1 MLFLYSYH
9 NIKVSIGGKVMRW
22 NLDKLYTSFESKEYI
37 EDLEKLDELI
47 KDFTCWSE
55 KNLNLPEDAAY
66 KIEIY
71 LNKLI
76 DLTNLFTKLISFA
89 SLTSYVDAKNQL
101 ALKYLDKLQM
111 KYAEATKATYQFKKF
126 VASIDNLD
134 EVIES
139 SQFLKEHRFYLSEI
153 KLSTNYMLSQEEE
166 VLISKMKNTGSK
178 AWAKLQNMVTS
189 TLLVD
194 IEMDGEIKKLPLP
207 VVRNMA
213 YSGDKTL
220 RKKAYEAELESY
232 KKIEDTSC
240 ACLNGIKGEVI
251 TLCNLRGYKSP
262 LEETLIKSRM
272 DEKILKAMFTAIEES
287 LPVFHKYLKKK
298 AEILGHKNGLPFY
311 DLFAPVGKMNRTFTY
326 EEAREYVVN
335 NFRTFSDKLA
345 DFADHAFKNQWID
358 AEPREGKAGGAFCS
372 NLHPIKESRI
382 MANFDGSFSNVIT
395 LAHELGHGYH
405 GSCLTEESI
414 LNTSYPMP
422 LAETASTFCET
433 IVANAALEEANE
445 EEKLSILES
454 SLQNAGQVIVDI
466 YSRFLFEDAVF
477 ERRKDHFLSVKELK
491 DLMIEAQKKAY
502 GDGLDHEY
510 LHPYMWINKSHYYSA
525 ERNYYNFPYAFGL
538 LLSKGLYAKYLEDRK
553 SFVKK
558 YDEFLRETGKNTI
571 ADVAKIMDIDVY
583 SVDFYRNSLKLIEKD
598 IENFIILSNK
608 IMGK

>member
-1 MLFLYSYH
+1 
-9 NIKVSIGGKVMRW
+9 MRW
-22 NLDKLYTSFESKEYI
+22 NLDKLYTSFESKEYV

-47 KDFTCWSE
+47 KDFTDWSE
-55 KNLNLPEDAAY
+55 KNLNLPEDAAN
-66 KIEIY
+66 KIETY

-76 DLTNLFTKLISFA
+76 NLTNVFTKLISFA
-89 SLTSYVDAKNQL
+89 SLTSAVDAKNES

-111 KYAEATKATYQFKKF
+111 KYAETTKSFYQFKRF
-126 VASIDNLD
+126 IASIEALD
-134 EVIES
+134 EIIES
-139 SQFLKEHRFYLSEI
+139 SQFLKEHRFYLNEI
-153 KLSTNYMLSQEEE
+153 KLSTKYMLSQEEE

-194 IEMDGEIKKLPLP
+194 IEMDGELKKLPLP

-213 YSGDKTL
+213 YSADKTL

-287 LPVFHKYLKKK
+287 LPVFHKYFRKK
-298 AEILGHKNGLPFY
+298 AELLGHKNGLPFY
-311 DLFAPVGKMNRTFTY
+311 DLFAPVGKINRTFTY

-345 DFADHAFKNQWID
+345 DFADHAFENQWID
-358 AEPREGKAGGAFCS
+358 AEPREGKSGGAFCS

-414 LNTSYPMP
+414 LNSSYPMP

-433 IVANAALEEANE
+433 IVVNAALEEVGE

-454 SLQNAGQVIVDI
+454 SLQDAGQVIVDI

-502 GDGLDHEY
+502 GNGLDHEY
-510 LHPYMWINKSHYYSA
+510 LHPYMWVNKSHYYSA

-558 YDEFLRETGKNTI
+558 YDEFLRETGKNNI
-571 ADVAKIMDIDVY
+571 ADVVKIMDIDVY
-583 SVDFYRNSLKLIEKD
+583 SVEFYRNSFKLIEED
-598 IENFIILSNK
+598 IEKFIELADKAIK
-608 IMGK
+608 

>member
-1 MLFLYSYH
+1 
-9 NIKVSIGGKVMRW
+9 MRW
-22 NLDKLYTSFESKEYI
+22 NLDKLYTSFESKEYV

-47 KDFTCWSE
+47 KDFTDWAE
-55 KNLNLPEDAAY
+55 KNLNLPEDAAN
-66 KIEIY
+66 KIETY
-71 LNKLI
+71 LNKFI
-76 DLTNLFTKLISFA
+76 NLTNVFTKLISFA
-89 SLTSYVDAKNQL
+89 SLTSAVDAKNEL

-111 KYAEATKATYQFKKF
+111 KYAETTKSFYQFKRF
-126 VASIDNLD
+126 IASIEALD
-134 EVIES
+134 EIIES
-139 SQFLKEHRFYLSEI
+139 SQFLKDHRFYLNEI
-153 KLSTNYMLSQEEE
+153 KLSTKYMLSQEEE

-194 IEMDGEIKKLPLP
+194 IEMDGELKKLPLP

-213 YSGDKTL
+213 YSADKTL

-272 DEKILKAMFTAIEES
+272 DEKILKAMFTAIEEN
-287 LPVFHKYLKKK
+287 LPVFHKYFRKK
-298 AEILGHKNGLPFY
+298 AELLGHKNGLPFY
-311 DLFAPVGKMNRTFTY
+311 DLFAPVGKINRTFTY
-326 EEAREYVVN
+326 EEAREYIVN

-358 AEPREGKAGGAFCS
+358 AEPREGKSGGAFCS

-414 LNTSYPMP
+414 LNSSYPMP

-433 IVANAALEEANE
+433 IVVNAALEEVGE

-454 SLQNAGQVIVDI
+454 SLQDAGQVIVDI

-502 GDGLDHEY
+502 GNGLDHEY
-510 LHPYMWINKSHYYSA
+510 LHPYMWVNKSHYYSA

-558 YDEFLRETGKNTI
+558 YDEFLRETGKNNI
-571 ADVAKIMDIDVY
+571 ADVVKIMDIDVY
-583 SVDFYRNSLKLIEKD
+583 SVDFYRNSFKLIEED
-598 IENFIILSNK
+598 IEKFIELADKVIK
-608 IMGK
+608 

>member
-1 MLFLYSYH
+1 MD
-9 NIKVSIGGKVMRW
+9 MRW
-22 NLDKLYTSFESKEYI
+22 NLDKLYTSFESKEYV

-47 KDFTCWSE
+47 KDFTDWAE
-55 KNLNLPEDAAY
+55 KNLNLPEDAAN
-66 KIEIY
+66 KIETY
-71 LNKLI
+71 LNKFI
-76 DLTNLFTKLISFA
+76 NLTNVFTKLISFA
-89 SLTSYVDAKNQL
+89 SLTSAVDAKNEL

-111 KYAEATKATYQFKKF
+111 KYAETTKSFYQFKRF
-126 VASIDNLD
+126 IASIEALD
-134 EVIES
+134 EIIES
-139 SQFLKEHRFYLSEI
+139 SQFLKEHRFYLNEI
-153 KLSTNYMLSQEEE
+153 KLSTKYMLSQEEE

-194 IEMDGEIKKLPLP
+194 IEMDGELKKLPLP

-213 YSGDKTL
+213 YSADKTL

-287 LPVFHKYLKKK
+287 LPVFHKYFRKK
-298 AEILGHKNGLPFY
+298 AELLGHKNGLPFY
-311 DLFAPVGKMNRTFTY
+311 DLFAPVGKINRTFTY

-345 DFADHAFKNQWID
+345 DFADHAFENQWID
-358 AEPREGKAGGAFCS
+358 AEPREGKSGGAFCS

-433 IVANAALEEANE
+433 IVVNAALEEVGE

-454 SLQNAGQVIVDI
+454 SLQDAGQVIVDI

-502 GDGLDHEY
+502 GNGLDHEY
-510 LHPYMWINKSHYYSA
+510 LHPYMWVNKSHYYSA

-558 YDEFLRETGKNTI
+558 YDEFLRETGKNNI
-571 ADVAKIMDIDVY
+571 ADVVKIMDIDVY
-583 SVDFYRNSLKLIEKD
+583 SVDFYRNSFKLIEED
-598 IENFIILSNK
+598 IEKFIELADKVIK
-608 IMGK
+608 

>member
-1 MLFLYSYH
+1 MD
-9 NIKVSIGGKVMRW
+9 MRW
-22 NLDKLYTSFESKEYI
+22 NLDKLYTSFESKEYV

-47 KDFTCWSE
+47 KDFTDWSE
-55 KNLNLPEDAAY
+55 KNLNLPEDAAN
-66 KIEIY
+66 KIETY

-76 DLTNLFTKLISFA
+76 NLTNVFTKLISFA
-89 SLTSYVDAKNQL
+89 SLTSAVDAKNES

-111 KYAEATKATYQFKKF
+111 KYAETTKSFYQFKRF
-126 VASIDNLD
+126 IASIEALD
-134 EVIES
+134 EIIES
-139 SQFLKEHRFYLSEI
+139 SQFLKEHRFYLNEI
-153 KLSTNYMLSQEEE
+153 KLSTKYMLSQEEE

-194 IEMDGEIKKLPLP
+194 IEMDGELKKLPLP

-213 YSGDKTL
+213 YSADKTL

-287 LPVFHKYLKKK
+287 LPVFHKYFRKK
-298 AEILGHKNGLPFY
+298 AELLGHKNGLPFY
-311 DLFAPVGKMNRTFTY
+311 DLFAPVGKINRTFTY

-345 DFADHAFKNQWID
+345 DFADHAFESQWID
-358 AEPREGKAGGAFCS
+358 AEPREGKSGGAFCS

-433 IVANAALEEANE
+433 IVVNAALEEVGE

-454 SLQNAGQVIVDI
+454 SLQDAGQVIVDI

-502 GDGLDHEY
+502 GNGLDHEY
-510 LHPYMWINKSHYYSA
+510 LHPYMWVNKSHYYSA

-558 YDEFLRETGKNTI
+558 YDEFLRETGKNNI
-571 ADVAKIMDIDVY
+571 ADVVKIMDIDVY
-583 SVDFYRNSLKLIEKD
+583 SVDFYRNSLKLIEED
-598 IENFIILSNK
+598 IEKFIELADKAIK
-608 IMGK
+608 

>member
-1 MLFLYSYH
+1 
-9 NIKVSIGGKVMRW
+9 MRW
-22 NLDKLYTSFESKEYI
+22 NLDKLYTSFESKEYV

-47 KDFTCWSE
+47 KDFTDWSE
-55 KNLNLPEDAAY
+55 KNLNLPEDAAN
-66 KIEIY
+66 KIETY

-76 DLTNLFTKLISFA
+76 NLTNVFTKLISFA
-89 SLTSYVDAKNQL
+89 SLTSAVDAKNES

-111 KYAEATKATYQFKKF
+111 KYAETTKSFYQFKRF
-126 VASIDNLD
+126 IASIESLD
-134 EVIES
+134 EIIES
-139 SQFLKEHRFYLSEI
+139 SQFLKEHRFYLNEI
-153 KLSTNYMLSQEEE
+153 KLSTKYMLSQEEE

-194 IEMDGEIKKLPLP
+194 IEMDGELKKLPLP

-213 YSGDKTL
+213 YSADKTL

-287 LPVFHKYLKKK
+287 LPVFHKYFRKK
-298 AEILGHKNGLPFY
+298 AELLGHKNGLPFY

-345 DFADHAFKNQWID
+345 DFADHAFESQWID
-358 AEPREGKAGGAFCS
+358 AEPREGKSGGAFCS

-414 LNTSYPMP
+414 LNSSYPMP

-433 IVANAALEEANE
+433 IVVNAALEEVGE

-454 SLQNAGQVIVDI
+454 SLQDAGQVIVDI

-502 GDGLDHEY
+502 GNGLDHEY
-510 LHPYMWINKSHYYSA
+510 LHPYMWVNKSHYYSA

-558 YDEFLRETGKNTI
+558 YDEFLRETGKNNI
-571 ADVAKIMDIDVY
+571 ADVVKIMDIDVY
-583 SVDFYRNSLKLIEKD
+583 SVDFYRNSLKLIEED
-598 IENFIILSNK
+598 IEKFIELADKVIK
-608 IMGK
+608 

>member
-1 MLFLYSYH
+1 
-9 NIKVSIGGKVMRW
+9 MRW
-22 NLDKLYTSFESKEYI
+22 NLDKLYTSFESKEYV

-47 KDFTCWSE
+47 KDFTDWAE
-55 KNLNLPEDAAY
+55 KNLNLPEDAAN
-66 KIEIY
+66 KIETY
-71 LNKLI
+71 LNKFI
-76 DLTNLFTKLISFA
+76 NLTNVFTKLISFA
-89 SLTSYVDAKNQL
+89 SLTSAVDAKNEL

-111 KYAEATKATYQFKKF
+111 KYAETTKSFYQFKRF
-126 VASIDNLD
+126 IASIEALD
-134 EVIES
+134 EIIES
-139 SQFLKEHRFYLSEI
+139 SQFLKEHRFYLNEI
-153 KLSTNYMLSQEEE
+153 KLSTKYMLSQEEE

-194 IEMDGEIKKLPLP
+194 IEMDGELKKLPLP

-213 YSGDKTL
+213 YSADKTL

-287 LPVFHKYLKKK
+287 LPVFHKYFRKK
-298 AEILGHKNGLPFY
+298 AELLGHKNGLPFY
-311 DLFAPVGKMNRTFTY
+311 DLFAPVGKINRTFTY

-345 DFADHAFKNQWID
+345 DFADHAFENQWID
-358 AEPREGKAGGAFCS
+358 AEPREGKSGGAFCS

-433 IVANAALEEANE
+433 IVVNAALEEVGE

-454 SLQNAGQVIVDI
+454 SLQDAGQVIVDI

-502 GDGLDHEY
+502 GNGLDHEY
-510 LHPYMWINKSHYYSA
+510 LHPYMWVNKSHYYSA

-558 YDEFLRETGKNTI
+558 YDEFLRETGKNNI
-571 ADVAKIMDIDVY
+571 ADVVKIMDIDVY
-583 SVDFYRNSLKLIEKD
+583 SVDFYRNSFKLIEED
-598 IENFIILSNK
+598 IEKFIELADKVIK
-608 IMGK
+608 

>member
-1 MLFLYSYH
+1 
-9 NIKVSIGGKVMRW
+9 
-22 NLDKLYTSFESKEYI
+22 
-37 EDLEKLDELI
+37 
-47 KDFTCWSE
+47 
-55 KNLNLPEDAAY
+55 
-66 KIEIY
+66 
-71 LNKLI
+71 
-76 DLTNLFTKLISFA
+76 LISFA
-89 SLTSYVDAKNQL
+89 SLTSAVDAKNEL

-111 KYAEATKATYQFKKF
+111 KYAETTKSFYQFKRF
-126 VASIDNLD
+126 IASIEALD
-134 EVIES
+134 EIIES
-139 SQFLKEHRFYLSEI
+139 SQFLKEHRFYLNEI
-153 KLSTNYMLSQEEE
+153 KLSTKYMLSQEEE

-194 IEMDGEIKKLPLP
+194 IEMDGELKKLPLP

-213 YSGDKTL
+213 YSADKTL

-287 LPVFHKYLKKK
+287 LPVFHKYFRKK
-298 AEILGHKNGLPFY
+298 AELLGHKNGLPFY
-311 DLFAPVGKMNRTFTY
+311 DLFAPVGKINRTFTY

-345 DFADHAFKNQWID
+345 DFADHAFENQWID
-358 AEPREGKAGGAFCS
+358 AEPREGKSGGAFCS

-414 LNTSYPMP
+414 LNSSYPMP

-433 IVANAALEEANE
+433 IVVNAALEEVGE

-454 SLQNAGQVIVDI
+454 SLQDAGQVIVDI

-502 GDGLDHEY
+502 GNGLDHEY
-510 LHPYMWINKSHYYSA
+510 LHPYMWVNKSHYYSA

-558 YDEFLRETGKNTI
+558 YDEFLRETGKNNI
-571 ADVAKIMDIDVY
+571 ADVVKIMDIDVY
-583 SVDFYRNSLKLIEKD
+583 SVDFYRNSFKLIEED
-598 IENFIILSNK
+598 IEKFIELADKAIK
-608 IMGK
+608 

>member
-1 MLFLYSYH
+1 
-9 NIKVSIGGKVMRW
+9 MRW
-22 NLDKLYTSFESKEYI
+22 NLDKLYTSFESKEYV

-47 KDFTCWSE
+47 KDFTDWSE
-55 KNLNLPEDAAY
+55 KNLNLPEDAAN
-66 KIEIY
+66 KIETY

-76 DLTNLFTKLISFA
+76 NLTNVFTKLISFA
-89 SLTSYVDAKNQL
+89 SLTSAVDAKNES

-111 KYAEATKATYQFKKF
+111 KYAETTKSFYQFKRF
-126 VASIDNLD
+126 IASIEALD
-134 EVIES
+134 EIIES
-139 SQFLKEHRFYLSEI
+139 SQFLKEHRFYLNEI
-153 KLSTNYMLSQEEE
+153 KLSTKYMLSQEEE

-194 IEMDGEIKKLPLP
+194 IEMDGELKKLPLP

-213 YSGDKTL
+213 YSADKTL

-287 LPVFHKYLKKK
+287 LPVFHKYFRKK
-298 AEILGHKNGLPFY
+298 AELLGHKNGLPFY
-311 DLFAPVGKMNRTFTY
+311 DLFAPVGKINRTFTY

-345 DFADHAFKNQWID
+345 DFADHAFENQWID
-358 AEPREGKAGGAFCS
+358 AEPREGKSGGAFCS

-414 LNTSYPMP
+414 LNSSYPMP

-433 IVANAALEEANE
+433 IVVNAALEEVGE

-454 SLQNAGQVIVDI
+454 SLQDAGQVIVDI

-502 GDGLDHEY
+502 GNGLDHEY
-510 LHPYMWINKSHYYSA
+510 LHPYMWVNKSHYYSA

-558 YDEFLRETGKNTI
+558 YDEFLRETGKNNI
-571 ADVAKIMDIDVY
+571 ADVVKIMDIDVY
-583 SVDFYRNSLKLIEKD
+583 SVDFYRNSFKLIEED
-598 IENFIILSNK
+598 IEKFIELADKAIK
-608 IMGK
+608 

>member
-1 MLFLYSYH
+1 
-9 NIKVSIGGKVMRW
+9 MRW
-22 NLDKLYTSFESKEYI
+22 NLDKLYTSFESKEYV

-47 KDFTCWSE
+47 KDFTDWSE
-55 KNLNLPEDAAY
+55 KNLNLPEDAAN
-66 KIEIY
+66 KIETY

-76 DLTNLFTKLISFA
+76 NLTNVFTKLISFA
-89 SLTSYVDAKNQL
+89 SLTSAVDAKNES

-111 KYAEATKATYQFKKF
+111 KYAETAKSFYQFKRF
-126 VASIDNLD
+126 IASIEALD
-134 EVIES
+134 EIIES
-139 SQFLKEHRFYLSEI
+139 SQFLKEHRFYLNEI
-153 KLSTNYMLSQEEE
+153 KLSTKYMLSQEEE

-213 YSGDKTL
+213 YSADKTL

-251 TLCNLRGYKSP
+251 TLCNLKGYKSP

-287 LPVFHKYLKKK
+287 LPVFHKYFRKK
-298 AEILGHKNGLPFY
+298 AELLGHKNGLPFY

-345 DFADHAFKNQWID
+345 DFADHAFENQWID
-358 AEPREGKAGGAFCS
+358 AEPREGKSGGAFCS

-414 LNTSYPMP
+414 LNSSYPMP

-433 IVANAALEEANE
+433 IVVNAALEEVGE

-454 SLQNAGQVIVDI
+454 SLQDAGQVIVDI

-502 GDGLDHEY
+502 GNGLDHEY
-510 LHPYMWINKSHYYSA
+510 LHPYMWVNKSHYYSA

-558 YDEFLRETGKNTI
+558 YDEFLRETGKNNI
-571 ADVAKIMDIDVY
+571 ADVVKIMDIDVY
-583 SVDFYRNSLKLIEKD
+583 SVDFYRNSFKLIEED
-598 IENFIILSNK
+598 IEKFIELADKVIK
-608 IMGK
+608 

>member
-1 MLFLYSYH
+1 
-9 NIKVSIGGKVMRW
+9 MRW
-22 NLDKLYTSFESKEYI
+22 NLDKLYTSFESKEYV

-47 KDFTCWSE
+47 KDFTDWAE
-55 KNLNLPEDAAY
+55 KNLNLPEDAAN
-66 KIEIY
+66 KIETY

-76 DLTNLFTKLISFA
+76 NLTNVFTKLISFA
-89 SLTSYVDAKNQL
+89 SLTSAVDAKNEL

-111 KYAEATKATYQFKKF
+111 KYAETTKSFYQFKRF
-126 VASIDNLD
+126 IASIEALD
-134 EVIES
+134 EIIES
-139 SQFLKEHRFYLSEI
+139 SQFLKEHRFYLNEI
-153 KLSTNYMLSQEEE
+153 KLSTKYMLSQEEE

-194 IEMDGEIKKLPLP
+194 IEMDGELKKLPLP

-213 YSGDKTL
+213 YSADKTL

-287 LPVFHKYLKKK
+287 LPVFHKYFRKK
-298 AEILGHKNGLPFY
+298 AELLGHKNGLPFY
-311 DLFAPVGKMNRTFTY
+311 DLFAPVGKINRTFTY
-326 EEAREYVVN
+326 EEAREYIVN

-345 DFADHAFKNQWID
+345 DFADHAFENQWID
-358 AEPREGKAGGAFCS
+358 AEPREGKSGGAFCS

-414 LNTSYPMP
+414 LNSSYPMP

-433 IVANAALEEANE
+433 IVVNAALEEVGE

-454 SLQNAGQVIVDI
+454 SLQDAGQVIVDI

-502 GDGLDHEY
+502 GNGLDHEY
-510 LHPYMWINKSHYYSA
+510 LHPYMWVNKSHYYSA

-558 YDEFLRETGKNTI
+558 YDEFLRETGKNNI
-571 ADVAKIMDIDVY
+571 ADVVKIMDIDVY
-583 SVDFYRNSLKLIEKD
+583 SVDFYRNSLKLIEED
-598 IENFIILSNK
+598 IEKFIELADKVIK
-608 IMGK
+608 

>member
-1 MLFLYSYH
+1 
-9 NIKVSIGGKVMRW
+9 MRW
-22 NLDKLYTSFESKEYI
+22 NLDKLYTSFESKEYV

-47 KDFTCWSE
+47 KDFTDWSE
-55 KNLNLPEDAAY
+55 KNLNLPEDAAN
-66 KIEIY
+66 KIETY

-76 DLTNLFTKLISFA
+76 NLTNVFTKLISFA
-89 SLTSYVDAKNQL
+89 SLTSAVDAKNES

-111 KYAEATKATYQFKKF
+111 KYAETAKSFYQFKRF
-126 VASIDNLD
+126 IASIEALD
-134 EVIES
+134 EIIES
-139 SQFLKEHRFYLSEI
+139 SQFLKEHRFYLNEI
-153 KLSTNYMLSQEEE
+153 KLSTKYMLSQEEE

-194 IEMDGEIKKLPLP
+194 IEMDGELKKLPLP

-213 YSGDKTL
+213 YSADKTL

-287 LPVFHKYLKKK
+287 LPVFHKYFRKK
-298 AEILGHKNGLPFY
+298 AELLGHKNGLPFY
-311 DLFAPVGKMNRTFTY
+311 DLFAPVGKINRTFTY

-345 DFADHAFKNQWID
+345 DFADHAFENQWID
-358 AEPREGKAGGAFCS
+358 AEPREGKSGGAFCS

-414 LNTSYPMP
+414 LNSSYPMP

-433 IVANAALEEANE
+433 IVVNAALEEVGE

-454 SLQNAGQVIVDI
+454 SLQDAGQVIVDI

-502 GDGLDHEY
+502 GNGLDHEY
-510 LHPYMWINKSHYYSA
+510 LHPYMWVNKSHYYSA

-558 YDEFLRETGKNTI
+558 YDEFLRETGKNNI
-571 ADVAKIMDIDVY
+571 ADVVKIMDIDVY
-583 SVDFYRNSLKLIEKD
+583 SVDFYRNSFKLIEED
-598 IENFIILSNK
+598 IEKFIELADKAIK
-608 IMGK
+608 

>member
-1 MLFLYSYH
+1 
-9 NIKVSIGGKVMRW
+9 MRW
-22 NLDKLYTSFESKEYI
+22 NLDKLYTSFESKEYV

-47 KDFTCWSE
+47 KDFTDWSE
-55 KNLNLPEDAAY
+55 KNLNLPEDAAN
-66 KIEIY
+66 KIETY

-76 DLTNLFTKLISFA
+76 NLTNVFTKLISFA
-89 SLTSYVDAKNQL
+89 SLTSAVDAKNES

-111 KYAEATKATYQFKKF
+111 KYAETTKSFYQFKRF
-126 VASIDNLD
+126 IASIEALD
-134 EVIES
+134 EIIES
-139 SQFLKEHRFYLSEI
+139 SQFLKEHRFYLNEI
-153 KLSTNYMLSQEEE
+153 KLSTKYMLSQEEE

-194 IEMDGEIKKLPLP
+194 IEMDGELKKLPLP

-213 YSGDKTL
+213 YSADKTL

-287 LPVFHKYLKKK
+287 LPVFHKYFRKK
-298 AEILGHKNGLPFY
+298 AELLGHKNGLPFY
-311 DLFAPVGKMNRTFTY
+311 DLFAPVGKINRTFTY
-326 EEAREYVVN
+326 KEAREYVVN

-345 DFADHAFKNQWID
+345 DFADHAFENQWID
-358 AEPREGKAGGAFCS
+358 AEPREGKSGGAFCS

-414 LNTSYPMP
+414 LNSSYPMP

-433 IVANAALEEANE
+433 IVVNAALEEVGE

-454 SLQNAGQVIVDI
+454 SLQDAGQVIVDI

-502 GDGLDHEY
+502 GNGLDHEY
-510 LHPYMWINKSHYYSA
+510 LHPYMWVNKSHYYSA

-558 YDEFLRETGKNTI
+558 YDEFLRETGKNNI
-571 ADVAKIMDIDVY
+571 ADVVKIMDIDVY
-583 SVDFYRNSLKLIEKD
+583 SVDFYRNSFKLIEED
-598 IENFIILSNK
+598 IEKFIELADKAIK
-608 IMGK
+608 

>member
-1 MLFLYSYH
+1 
-9 NIKVSIGGKVMRW
+9 MRW
-22 NLDKLYTSFESKEYI
+22 NLDKLYTSFESKEYV

-47 KDFTCWSE
+47 KDFTDWSE
-55 KNLNLPEDAAY
+55 KNLNLPEDAAN
-66 KIEIY
+66 KIETY

-76 DLTNLFTKLISFA
+76 NLTNVFTKLISFA
-89 SLTSYVDAKNQL
+89 SLTSAVDAKNEL

-111 KYAEATKATYQFKKF
+111 KYAETTKSFYQFKRF
-126 VASIDNLD
+126 IASIEALD
-134 EVIES
+134 EIIES
-139 SQFLKEHRFYLSEI
+139 SQFLKEHRFYLNEI
-153 KLSTNYMLSQEEE
+153 KLSTKYMLSQEEE

-194 IEMDGEIKKLPLP
+194 IEMDGELKKLPLP

-213 YSGDKTL
+213 YSADKTL

-287 LPVFHKYLKKK
+287 LPVFHKYFRKK
-298 AEILGHKNGLPFY
+298 AELLGHKNGLPFY
-311 DLFAPVGKMNRTFTY
+311 DLFAPVGKINRTFTY

-345 DFADHAFKNQWID
+345 DFADHAFENQWID
-358 AEPREGKAGGAFCS
+358 AEPREGKSGGAFCS

-433 IVANAALEEANE
+433 IVVNAALEEVGE

-454 SLQNAGQVIVDI
+454 SLQDAGQVIVDI

-502 GDGLDHEY
+502 GNGLDHEY
-510 LHPYMWINKSHYYSA
+510 LHPYMWVNKSHYYSA

-558 YDEFLRETGKNTI
+558 YDEFLRETGKNNI
-571 ADVAKIMDIDVY
+571 ADVVKIMDIDVY
-583 SVDFYRNSLKLIEKD
+583 SVDFYRNSFKLIEKD
-598 IENFIILSNK
+598 IESFIELADKAIK
-608 IMGK
+608 

>member
-1 MLFLYSYH
+1 
-9 NIKVSIGGKVMRW
+9 MRW
-22 NLDKLYTSFESKEYI
+22 NLDKLYTSFESKEYV

-47 KDFTCWSE
+47 KDFTDWSE
-55 KNLNLPEDAAY
+55 KNLNLPEDAAN
-66 KIEIY
+66 KIETY

-76 DLTNLFTKLISFA
+76 NLTNVFTKLISFA
-89 SLTSYVDAKNQL
+89 SLTSAVDAKNES

-111 KYAEATKATYQFKKF
+111 KYAETAKSFYQFKRF
-126 VASIDNLD
+126 IASIEALD
-134 EVIES
+134 EIIES
-139 SQFLKEHRFYLSEI
+139 SQFLKEHRFYLNEI
-153 KLSTNYMLSQEEE
+153 KLSTKYMLSQEEE

-213 YSGDKTL
+213 YSADKTL

-287 LPVFHKYLKKK
+287 LPVFHKYFRKK
-298 AEILGHKNGLPFY
+298 AELLGHKNGLPFY
-311 DLFAPVGKMNRTFTY
+311 DLFAPVGKINRTFTY

-345 DFADHAFKNQWID
+345 DFADHAFESQWID
-358 AEPREGKAGGAFCS
+358 AEPREGKSGGAFCS

-414 LNTSYPMP
+414 LNSSYPMP

-433 IVANAALEEANE
+433 IVVNAALEEVGE

-454 SLQNAGQVIVDI
+454 SLQDAGQVIIDI

-502 GDGLDHEY
+502 GNGLDHEY
-510 LHPYMWINKSHYYSA
+510 LHPYMWVNKSHYYSA

-558 YDEFLRETGKNTI
+558 YDEFLRETGKNNI
-571 ADVAKIMDIDVY
+571 ADVVKIMDIDVY
-583 SVDFYRNSLKLIEKD
+583 SVDFYRNSFKLIEED
-598 IENFIILSNK
+598 IEKFIELADKAIK
-608 IMGK
+608 

>member
-1 MLFLYSYH
+1 
-9 NIKVSIGGKVMRW
+9 MRW
-22 NLDKLYTSFESKEYI
+22 NLDKLYTSFESKEYV

-47 KDFTCWSE
+47 KDFTDWSE
-55 KNLNLPEDAAY
+55 KNLNLPEDAAN
-66 KIEIY
+66 KIETY

-76 DLTNLFTKLISFA
+76 NLTNVFTKLISFA
-89 SLTSYVDAKNQL
+89 SLTSAVDAKNES

-111 KYAEATKATYQFKKF
+111 KYAETTKSFYQFKRF
-126 VASIDNLD
+126 IASIEALD
-134 EVIES
+134 EIIES
-139 SQFLKEHRFYLSEI
+139 SQFLKEHRFYLNEI
-153 KLSTNYMLSQEEE
+153 KLSTKYMLSQEEE

-194 IEMDGEIKKLPLP
+194 IEMDGELKKLPLP

-213 YSGDKTL
+213 YSADKTL

-287 LPVFHKYLKKK
+287 LPVFHKYFRKK
-298 AEILGHKNGLPFY
+298 AELLGHKNGLPFY

-358 AEPREGKAGGAFCS
+358 AEPREGKSGGAFCS

-414 LNTSYPMP
+414 LNSSYPMP

-433 IVANAALEEANE
+433 IVVNAALEEVGE

-454 SLQNAGQVIVDI
+454 SLQDAGQVIVDI

-502 GDGLDHEY
+502 GNGLDHEY
-510 LHPYMWINKSHYYSA
+510 LHPYMWVNKSHYYSA

-558 YDEFLRETGKNTI
+558 YDEFLRETGKNNI
-571 ADVAKIMDIDVY
+571 ADVVKIMDIDVY

-598 IENFIILSNK
+598 IEKFIELADKVIK
-608 IMGK
+608 

>member
-1 MLFLYSYH
+1 MD
-9 NIKVSIGGKVMRW
+9 MRW
-22 NLDKLYTSFESKEYI
+22 NLDKLYTSFESKEYV

-47 KDFTCWSE
+47 KDFTDWAE
-55 KNLNLPEDAAY
+55 KNLNLPEDAAN
-66 KIEIY
+66 KIETY
-71 LNKLI
+71 LNKFI
-76 DLTNLFTKLISFA
+76 NLTNVFTKLISFA
-89 SLTSYVDAKNQL
+89 SLTSAVDAKNEL

-111 KYAEATKATYQFKKF
+111 KYAETTKSFYQFKRF
-126 VASIDNLD
+126 IASIEALD
-134 EVIES
+134 EIIES
-139 SQFLKEHRFYLSEI
+139 SQFLKDHRFYLNEI
-153 KLSTNYMLSQEEE
+153 KLSTKYMLSQEEE

-194 IEMDGEIKKLPLP
+194 IEMDGELKKLPLP

-213 YSGDKTL
+213 YSADKTL

-272 DEKILKAMFTAIEES
+272 DEKILKAMFTAIEEN
-287 LPVFHKYLKKK
+287 LPVFHKYFRKK
-298 AEILGHKNGLPFY
+298 AELLGHKNGLPFY
-311 DLFAPVGKMNRTFTY
+311 DLFAPVGKINRTFTY
-326 EEAREYVVN
+326 EEAREYIVN

-358 AEPREGKAGGAFCS
+358 AEPREGKSGGAFCS

-414 LNTSYPMP
+414 LNSSYPMP

-433 IVANAALEEANE
+433 IVVNAALEEVGE

-454 SLQNAGQVIVDI
+454 SLQDAGQVIVDI

-502 GDGLDHEY
+502 GNGLDHEY
-510 LHPYMWINKSHYYSA
+510 LHPYMWVNKSHYYSA

-558 YDEFLRETGKNTI
+558 YDEFLRETGKNNI
-571 ADVAKIMDIDVY
+571 ADVVKIMDIDVY
-583 SVDFYRNSLKLIEKD
+583 SVDFYRNSFKLIEED
-598 IENFIILSNK
+598 IEKFIELADKVIK
-608 IMGK
+608 

>member
-1 MLFLYSYH
+1 
-9 NIKVSIGGKVMRW
+9 MRW
-22 NLDKLYTSFESKEYI
+22 NLDKLYTSFESKEYV

-47 KDFTCWSE
+47 KDFTDWSE
-55 KNLNLPEDAAY
+55 KNLNLPEDAAN
-66 KIEIY
+66 KIETY

-76 DLTNLFTKLISFA
+76 NLTNVFTKLISFA
-89 SLTSYVDAKNQL
+89 SLTSAVDAKNES

-111 KYAEATKATYQFKKF
+111 KYAETTKSFYQFKRF
-126 VASIDNLD
+126 IASIEALD
-134 EVIES
+134 EIIES
-139 SQFLKEHRFYLSEI
+139 SQFLKEHRFYLNEI
-153 KLSTNYMLSQEEE
+153 KLSTKYMLSQEEE

-194 IEMDGEIKKLPLP
+194 IEMDGELKKLPLP

-213 YSGDKTL
+213 YSADKTL

-287 LPVFHKYLKKK
+287 LPVFHKYFRKK
-298 AEILGHKNGLPFY
+298 AELLGHKNGLPFY
-311 DLFAPVGKMNRTFTY
+311 DLFAPVGKINRTFTY

-345 DFADHAFKNQWID
+345 DFADHAFESQWID
-358 AEPREGKAGGAFCS
+358 AEPREGKSGGAFCS

-414 LNTSYPMP
+414 LNSSYPMP

-433 IVANAALEEANE
+433 IVVNAALEEVGE

-454 SLQNAGQVIVDI
+454 SLQDAGQVIIDI

-502 GDGLDHEY
+502 GNGLDHEY
-510 LHPYMWINKSHYYSA
+510 LHPYMWVNKSHYYSA

-558 YDEFLRETGKNTI
+558 YDEFLRETGKNNI
-571 ADVAKIMDIDVY
+571 ADVVKIMDIDVY

-598 IENFIILSNK
+598 IESFIELADKAIK
-608 IMGK
+608 

>member
-1 MLFLYSYH
+1 
-9 NIKVSIGGKVMRW
+9 MRW
-22 NLDKLYTSFESKEYI
+22 NLDKLYTSFESKEYV

-47 KDFTCWSE
+47 KDFTDWAE
-55 KNLNLPEDAAY
+55 KNLNLPEDAAN
-66 KIEIY
+66 KIETY

-76 DLTNLFTKLISFA
+76 NLTNVFTKLISFA
-89 SLTSYVDAKNQL
+89 SLTSAVDAKNEL

-111 KYAEATKATYQFKKF
+111 KYAETTKSFYQFKRF
-126 VASIDNLD
+126 IASIEALD
-134 EVIES
+134 EIIES
-139 SQFLKEHRFYLSEI
+139 SQFLKEHRFYLNEI
-153 KLSTNYMLSQEEE
+153 KLSTKYMLSQEEE

-194 IEMDGEIKKLPLP
+194 IEMDGELKKLPLP

-213 YSGDKTL
+213 YSADKTL

-287 LPVFHKYLKKK
+287 LPVFHKYFRKK
-298 AEILGHKNGLPFY
+298 AELLGHKNGLPFY
-311 DLFAPVGKMNRTFTY
+311 DLFAPVGKINRTFTY

-345 DFADHAFKNQWID
+345 DFADHAFENQWID
-358 AEPREGKAGGAFCS
+358 AEPREGKSGGAFCS

-414 LNTSYPMP
+414 LNSSYPMP

-433 IVANAALEEANE
+433 IVVNAALEEVGE

-454 SLQNAGQVIVDI
+454 SLQDAGQVIVDI

-502 GDGLDHEY
+502 GNGLDHEY
-510 LHPYMWINKSHYYSA
+510 LHPYMWVNKSHYYSA

-558 YDEFLRETGKNTI
+558 YDEFLRETGKNNI
-571 ADVAKIMDIDVY
+571 ADVVKIMDIDVY
-583 SVDFYRNSLKLIEKD
+583 SVDFYRNSFKLIEED
-598 IENFIILSNK
+598 IEKFIELADKAIK
-608 IMGK
+608 

>member
-1 MLFLYSYH
+1 
-9 NIKVSIGGKVMRW
+9 MRW
-22 NLDKLYTSFESKEYI
+22 NLDKLYTSFESKEYV

-47 KDFTCWSE
+47 KDFTDWSE
-55 KNLNLPEDAAY
+55 KNLNLPEDAAN
-66 KIEIY
+66 KIETY

-76 DLTNLFTKLISFA
+76 NLTNVFTKLISFA
-89 SLTSYVDAKNQL
+89 SLTSAVDAKNEL

-111 KYAEATKATYQFKKF
+111 KYAETAKSFYQFKRF
-126 VASIDNLD
+126 IASIEDLD
-134 EVIES
+134 KIIES
-139 SQFLKEHRFYLSEI
+139 SQFLKEHRFYLNEI
-153 KLSTNYMLSQEEE
+153 KLSTKYMLSQEEE

-194 IEMDGEIKKLPLP
+194 IEMDGELKKLPLP

-213 YSGDKTL
+213 YSADKTL

-287 LPVFHKYLKKK
+287 LPVFHKYFRKK
-298 AEILGHKNGLPFY
+298 AELLGHKNGLPFY

-345 DFADHAFKNQWID
+345 DFADHAFENQWID
-358 AEPREGKAGGAFCS
+358 AEPREGKSGGAFCS

-414 LNTSYPMP
+414 LNSSYPMP

-433 IVANAALEEANE
+433 IVVNAALEEVGE

-454 SLQNAGQVIVDI
+454 SLQDAGQVIVDI

-502 GDGLDHEY
+502 GNGLDHEY
-510 LHPYMWINKSHYYSA
+510 LHPYMWVNKSHYYSA

-558 YDEFLRETGKNTI
+558 YDEFLRETGKNNI
-571 ADVAKIMDIDVY
+571 ADVVKIMDIDVY
-583 SVDFYRNSLKLIEKD
+583 SVDFYRNSFKLIEED
-598 IENFIILSNK
+598 IEKFIELADKVIK
-608 IMGK
+608 

>member
-1 MLFLYSYH
+1 
-9 NIKVSIGGKVMRW
+9 MRW
-22 NLDKLYTSFESKEYI
+22 NLDKLYTSFESKEYV

-47 KDFTCWSE
+47 KDFTDWSE
-55 KNLNLPEDAAY
+55 KNLNLPEDAAN
-66 KIEIY
+66 KIETY

-76 DLTNLFTKLISFA
+76 NLTNVFTKLISFA
-89 SLTSYVDAKNQL
+89 SLTSAVDAKNEL

-111 KYAEATKATYQFKKF
+111 KYAETTKSFYQFKRF
-126 VASIDNLD
+126 IASIEALD
-134 EVIES
+134 EIIES
-139 SQFLKEHRFYLSEI
+139 SQFLKEHRFYLNEI
-153 KLSTNYMLSQEEE
+153 KLSTKYMLSQEEE

-194 IEMDGEIKKLPLP
+194 IEMDGELKKLPLP

-213 YSGDKTL
+213 YSADKTL

-287 LPVFHKYLKKK
+287 LPVFHKYFRKK
-298 AEILGHKNGLPFY
+298 AELLGHKNGLPFY
-311 DLFAPVGKMNRTFTY
+311 DLFAPVGKINRTFTY

-345 DFADHAFKNQWID
+345 DFADHAFENQWID
-358 AEPREGKAGGAFCS
+358 AEPREGKSGGAFCS

-433 IVANAALEEANE
+433 IVVNAALEEVGE

-454 SLQNAGQVIVDI
+454 SLQDAGQVIVDI

-502 GDGLDHEY
+502 GNGLDHEY
-510 LHPYMWINKSHYYSA
+510 LHPYMWVNKSHYYSA

-558 YDEFLRETGKNTI
+558 YDEFLRETGKNNI
-571 ADVAKIMDIDVY
+571 ADVVKIMDIDVY
-583 SVDFYRNSLKLIEKD
+583 SVDFYRNSFKLIEED
-598 IENFIILSNK
+598 IEKFIELADKVIK
-608 IMGK
+608 

>member
-1 MLFLYSYH
+1 
-9 NIKVSIGGKVMRW
+9 MRW
-22 NLDKLYTSFESKEYI
+22 NLDKLYTSFESKEYV

-47 KDFTCWSE
+47 KDFTDWSE
-55 KNLNLPEDAAY
+55 KNLNLPEDAAN
-66 KIEIY
+66 KIETY

-76 DLTNLFTKLISFA
+76 NLTNVFTKLISFA
-89 SLTSYVDAKNQL
+89 SLTSAVDAKNES

-111 KYAEATKATYQFKKF
+111 KYAETTKSFYQFKRF
-126 VASIDNLD
+126 IASIEALD
-134 EVIES
+134 EIIES
-139 SQFLKEHRFYLSEI
+139 SQFLKEHRFYLNEI
-153 KLSTNYMLSQEEE
+153 KLSTKYMLSQEEE

-194 IEMDGEIKKLPLP
+194 IEMDGELKKLPLP

-213 YSGDKTL
+213 YSADKTL

-287 LPVFHKYLKKK
+287 LPVFHKYFRKK
-298 AEILGHKNGLPFY
+298 AELLGHKNGLPFY
-311 DLFAPVGKMNRTFTY
+311 DLFAPVGKINRTFTY

-345 DFADHAFKNQWID
+345 DFADHAFENQWID
-358 AEPREGKAGGAFCS
+358 AEPREGKSGGAFCS

-414 LNTSYPMP
+414 LNSSYPMP

-433 IVANAALEEANE
+433 IVVNAALEEVGE

-454 SLQNAGQVIVDI
+454 SLQDAGQVIVDI

-502 GDGLDHEY
+502 GNGLDHEY
-510 LHPYMWINKSHYYSA
+510 LHPYMWVNKSHYYSA

-558 YDEFLRETGKNTI
+558 YDEFLRETGKNNI
-571 ADVAKIMDIDVY
+571 ADVVKIMDIDVY
-583 SVDFYRNSLKLIEKD
+583 SVDFYRNSFKLIEED
-598 IENFIILSNK
+598 IEKFIELADKVIK
-608 IMGK
+608 

>member
-1 MLFLYSYH
+1 
-9 NIKVSIGGKVMRW
+9 MRW
-22 NLDKLYTSFESKEYI
+22 NLDKLYTSFESKEYV

-47 KDFTCWSE
+47 KDFTDWSE
-55 KNLNLPEDAAY
+55 KNLNLPEDAAN
-66 KIEIY
+66 KIETY

-76 DLTNLFTKLISFA
+76 NLTNVFTKLISFA
-89 SLTSYVDAKNQL
+89 SLTSAVDAKNEL

-111 KYAEATKATYQFKKF
+111 KYAETTKSFYQFKRF
-126 VASIDNLD
+126 IASIEALD
-134 EVIES
+134 EIIES
-139 SQFLKEHRFYLSEI
+139 SQFLKEHRFYLNEI
-153 KLSTNYMLSQEEE
+153 KLSTKYMLSQEEE

-194 IEMDGEIKKLPLP
+194 IEMDGELKKLPLP

-213 YSGDKTL
+213 YSADKTL

-287 LPVFHKYLKKK
+287 LPVFHKYFRKK
-298 AEILGHKNGLPFY
+298 AELLDHKNGLPFY
-311 DLFAPVGKMNRTFTY
+311 DLFAPVGKINRTFTY
-326 EEAREYVVN
+326 EEAREYIVN

-345 DFADHAFKNQWID
+345 DFADHAFENQWID
-358 AEPREGKAGGAFCS
+358 AEPREGKSGGAFCS

-433 IVANAALEEANE
+433 IVVNAALEEVGE

-454 SLQNAGQVIVDI
+454 SLQDAGQVIVDI

-502 GDGLDHEY
+502 GNGLDHEY
-510 LHPYMWINKSHYYSA
+510 LHPYMWVNKSHYYSA

-558 YDEFLRETGKNTI
+558 YDEFLRETGKNNI
-571 ADVAKIMDIDVY
+571 ADVVKIMDIDVY
-583 SVDFYRNSLKLIEKD
+583 SVDFYRNSFKLIEED
-598 IENFIILSNK
+598 IEKFIELADKVIK
-608 IMGK
+608 

>member
-1 MLFLYSYH
+1 
-9 NIKVSIGGKVMRW
+9 MRW

-134 EVIES
+134 EAIES

>member
-1 MLFLYSYH
+1 MD
-9 NIKVSIGGKVMRW
+9 MRW
-22 NLDKLYTSFESKEYI
+22 NLDKLYTSFESKEYV

-47 KDFTCWSE
+47 KDFTDWSE
-55 KNLNLPEDAAY
+55 KNLNLPEDAAN
-66 KIEIY
+66 KIETY

-76 DLTNLFTKLISFA
+76 NLTNVFTKLISFA
-89 SLTSYVDAKNQL
+89 SLTSAVDAKNEL

-111 KYAEATKATYQFKKF
+111 KYAETTKSFYQFKRF
-126 VASIDNLD
+126 IASIEALD
-134 EVIES
+134 EIIES
-139 SQFLKEHRFYLSEI
+139 SQFLKEHRFYLNEI
-153 KLSTNYMLSQEEE
+153 KLSTKYMLSQEEE

-194 IEMDGEIKKLPLP
+194 IEMDGELKKLPLP

-213 YSGDKTL
+213 YSADKTL

-287 LPVFHKYLKKK
+287 LPVFHKYFRKK
-298 AEILGHKNGLPFY
+298 AELLGHKNGLPFY
-311 DLFAPVGKMNRTFTY
+311 DLFAPVGKINRTFTY

-345 DFADHAFKNQWID
+345 DFADHAFENQWID
-358 AEPREGKAGGAFCS
+358 AEPREGKSGGAFCS

-433 IVANAALEEANE
+433 IVVNAALEEVGE

-454 SLQNAGQVIVDI
+454 SLQDAGQVIVDI

-502 GDGLDHEY
+502 GNGLDHEY
-510 LHPYMWINKSHYYSA
+510 LHPYMWVNKSHYYSA

-558 YDEFLRETGKNTI
+558 YDEFLRETGKNNI
-571 ADVAKIMDIDVY
+571 ADVVKIMDIDVY
-583 SVDFYRNSLKLIEKD
+583 SVDFYRNSFKLIEED
-598 IENFIILSNK
+598 IEKFIELADKVIK
-608 IMGK
+608 